1 MLTYADIC
9 CRVVWS
15 LQEAQAVYDEVSIEA
30 GQRDVVGYITGLLL
44 VDVVRGTL
52 DACCEVS

>member
-1 MLTYADIC
+1 MC
-9 CRVVWS
+9 S

-44 VDVVRGTL
+44 VDVVCGTL